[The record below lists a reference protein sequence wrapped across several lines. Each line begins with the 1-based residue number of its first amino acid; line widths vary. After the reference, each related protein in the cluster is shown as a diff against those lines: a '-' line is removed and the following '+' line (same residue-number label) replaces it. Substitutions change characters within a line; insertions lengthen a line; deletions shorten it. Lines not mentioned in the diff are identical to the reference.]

1 MPRRT
6 RAEGS
11 SSSFHR
17 WHARGFRL
25 HRDPPEAGPG
35 LRPRPARL
43 RPVLAP
49 PLAIAAS
56 LVLWVCANH
65 GPAQADGLPP
75 GPGLVRADTG
85 AIAGTVRF
93 RGKPPP
99 PKALRVYKERA
110 FCGSAVPDESLL
122 VDADRG
128 LRNVVVTLHGAGLR
142 GTPVRPEAIALDN
155 VGCRFAP
162 HVQAA
167 PVGSTVLLLNSDPI
181 LHDAHARMGPETLFN
196 EGLPR
201 WRRVTRTLRRPGVVK
216 VVCELH
222 HAWMSAYI
230 VVAPN
235 RFFAVT
241 DATGG
246 FAVRGIPP
254 GGYEAR
260 FWHERLGEARRRV
273 TVTPGRTRDLEV
285 TFPDP

>member
-6 RAEGS
+6 RARGS
-11 SSSFHR
+11 SSFFHR
-17 WHARGFRL
+17 WHVRGFRL
-25 HRDPPEAGPG
+25 DRDRKAGAGRRPQLAH
-35 LRPRPARL
+35 LRT
-43 RPVLAP
+43 VLAL

-56 LVLWVCANH
+56 LTLWVGAGR
-65 GPAQADGLPP
+65 GPAYADGPAP
-75 GPGLVRADTG
+75 GRGLVRADTG

-99 PKALRVYKERA
+99 PKALRVHKERA

-122 VDADRG
+122 VGADRG

-142 GTPVRPEAIALDN
+142 RAAVRSRAIALDN

-235 RFFAVT
+235 RFFGVT

-254 GGYEAR
+254 GDYRAR
-260 FWHERLGEARRRV
+260 FWHERLGETSRRV
-273 TVTPGRTRDLEV
+273 TVTPGRTRDLDV
-285 TFPDP
+285 TLPDP